1 MATSDILRHPR
12 RLVVSIDSL
21 FPNQSDR
28 ADLVKGP
35 PADKAFDKD
44 GIASPAAI
52 GFAKKNGVDT
62 KDLEIREQDGGRYV
76 FAVVKQKERPSSK
89 VLVEGLPKLIE
100 GIKFEKSMRWNDSG
114 VAFSRPIR
122 WLVALF
128 GETVIPFKYA
138 GVVSGNISRGL
149 RPYGS
154 PEIKIPSA
162 DKYFD
167 LIRESGI
174 VLDKEKRK
182 ASIVE
187 YVQQAA
193 ALVGGEAMVDDGLLD
208 EVANFVEMPTAV
220 MGGFNQE
227 FLSLPKDVLISVM
240 KKHQRY
246 FPVALTP
253 TPLPKG
259 APFGDDKGQGVRDGR
274 GQGEGVLLPHFIAI
288 RNGDDIHIDVVREG
302 NEHVLGARFAD
313 ANFFVREDVKNPL
326 DYYRAQ
332 LSGLT
337 FHTKLGSMMDKS
349 TRIEN
354 SSQRIDSDVGA
365 R

>member
-1 MATSDILRHPR
+1 MAVAYGEQRKELEYPLLREHKEQKTESSNIFHYFPFSKPQPLLLEIGVEELPASDVDTAHTYLSTRVPALLKELNLTHGDVRIFTTPR

-208 EVANFVEMPTAV
+208 EVANLVEMPTAV

-259 APFGDDKGQGVRDGR
+259 R
-274 GQGEGVLLPHFIAI
+274 GARGEGW
-288 RNGDDIHIDVVREG
+288 E
-302 NEHVLGARFAD
+302 
-313 ANFFVREDVKNPL
+313 
-326 DYYRAQ
+326 RA
-332 LSGLT
+332 G
-337 FHTKLGSMMDKS
+337 
-349 TRIEN
+349 
-354 SSQRIDSDVGA
+354 
-365 R
+365 